1 MEQRNQ
7 HQQGSIDSDQ
17 SVAVLTENLTK
28 RFGYKVAV
36 NKVNL
41 QVPRGTIF
49 SILGPNGAGKST
61 LIKMIA
67 TILTASS
74 GRLYIFQKDV
84 TKASYQVK
92 KRIGYLA
99 HQSLLY
105 DEFTS
110 LENLVFY
117 LKMMGKPEKEGPG
130 PNPNQQL
137 DKFIRLFGIESLLH
151 EPVSQLSSGQRKRVD
166 LIRTLAHNP
175 ELLVLDEIFAG
186 LDEKST
192 DIVQKF
198 LRQVKNRKTII
209 LTTHNKDLA
218 YAFSD
223 WICLLKKG
231 KIQDVHAPKR

>member
-7 HQQGSIDSDQ
+7 HQQGSTDSDQ

-67 TILTASS
+67 TILSASS
-74 GRLYIFQKDV
+74 GQLYIFQKDV
-84 TKASYQVK
+84 TEASYQVK

-117 LKMMGKPEKEGPG
+117 LKMMGKSDKGG
-130 PNPNQQL
+130 QNPNQRL
-137 DKFIRLFGIESLLH
+137 DKFIGLFGIESFLH

-166 LIRTLAHNP
+166 LVRTLAHDP

-186 LDEKST
+186 LDEKSAN
-192 DIVQKF
+192 IVQNF
-198 LRQVKNRKTII
+198 LRQVTNRKTIV

-218 YAFSD
+218 YTFSD

-231 KIQDVHAPKR
+231 KIQDIHAPKR